1 MTNDTKEALFMKT
14 KYPDLTSLF
23 RQGKLFSYIES
34 LEHQLED
41 LINNQN
47 GSQLEALLNSIYE
60 NSELLDFFEHYSAFI
75 PRMDLYR
82 RVLIIKRKL
91 LSRSG
96 IPADINAAAKTVL
109 DAVDHYLSPSSPDSF
124 ENEELKYM
132 VLPAVSQPGPNDEP
146 AVALDYIFYE
156 PVAVPDDQWL
166 ADQFYS
172 FNDQTRAIKYFETLV
187 DEIKVNL
194 LLQQRS
200 GVGSRVDI
208 PEMRWPHYG
217 IFFDQKVVGRAFGGE
232 LLILLILAYVETV
245 CGAKG
250 HGFGGYVPGTMVQ
263 AIVRQDGT
271 VIPPGH
277 LLLKTNAFLDE
288 FGTHHVRL
296 IFAEGSQEK
305 LNLQFQQGKYIIGD
319 HSIDGDKIIF
329 VKNTGE
335 LCAAAFPRWKHLLE
349 TVWRKLPDS
358 YRQELYS
365 GLAREW
371 TPGKIQQEF
380 FTTPLTR
387 PTLLTYTPVEKG
399 LKTSFYYCGETRG
412 LFDVRFG
419 FEENAFFVGPGE
431 GVVNEI
437 VVIAIDGSWF
447 AEPLWLPDKGDK
459 DSQIARAVFE
469 ISRNLPGK
477 NRSFYVH
484 FLSSPEPEL
493 LNIRRFN
500 DPSQLDR
507 FLHKRRSQ
515 LQLHLRGNFIA
526 PVLHYWASRSMAAHK
541 RLMVITNGPVYDC
554 KDFTLDK
561 TFRENRWFCFKTD
574 NKKYLPREN
583 ITLLNN
589 ISKDINEKLKIPPR
603 KIQKVKITFED
614 WFPYEW
620 NPVGMAL
627 KSHKKD
633 HRTRVFEYEPG
644 NGSGAVILKGRILS
658 NVPAKSMDYEIEI
671 KDETGLHTT
680 SGHLPGKDI
689 SFLQYHSDVISG
701 QLLED
706 EQEMWENFFD
716 ESKEYICPVC
726 DKQHERTLKCK
737 PEGEMM
743 PQVIFPS
750 LRRFTGYVILQPH
763 ENQWLIAKTGVNIE
777 ENYFFKMNGMFY
789 VFCPARSS
797 RPQQVKQGNITIG
810 GKTFYIEEL

>member
-1 MTNDTKEALFMKT
+1 MKT
-14 KYPDLTSLF
+14 KHPELTRLF
-23 RQGKLFSYIES
+23 RGGKLFGYIES
-34 LEHQLED
+34 LEQDLEN

-47 GSQLEALLNSIYE
+47 GSQLEALLSVIYE

-91 LSRSG
+91 FSRGG
-96 IPADINAAAKTVL
+96 IPADIKAAAKTVL

-132 VLPAVSQPGPNDEP
+132 VLPAVSRPGPDHQP
-146 AVALDYIFYE
+146 AVALNYIYYE
-156 PVAVPDDQWL
+156 PVAVPDDRWL

-172 FNDQTRAIKYFETLV
+172 FNDQTRAIEYFETLV
-187 DEIKVNL
+187 DEVKVNL
-194 LLQQRS
+194 LLQQRP
-200 GVGSRVDI
+200 GVDSRIDM

-217 IFFDQKVVGRAFGGE
+217 IFFDQKLVGRAFGGE
-232 LLILLILAYVETV
+232 LLILLILGYVETV

-263 AIVRQDGT
+263 AIVRPDGS
-271 VIPPGH
+271 VIPPEN
-277 LLLKTNAFLDE
+277 LFLKTNAFLDE

-305 LNLQFQQGKYIIGD
+305 LKLQFQQGKYIIGD
-319 HSIDGDKIIF
+319 HSIDGDKVIF
-329 VKNTGE
+329 VKNTVE
-335 LCAAAFPRWKHLLE
+335 LCAAAFPRWKHLVSS
-349 TVWRKLPDS
+349 VWRKLPDS
-358 YRQELYS
+358 YRQELFS
-365 GLAREW
+365 GLVREW
-371 TPGKIQQEF
+371 TPGKSQKEF
-380 FTTPLTR
+380 FTAPLAR
-387 PTLLTYTPVEKG
+387 PTLLTYTPAEKG

-412 LFDVRFG
+412 VFDLRFG
-419 FEENAFFVGPGE
+419 FEENAFFIGPGE

-447 AEPLWLPDKGDK
+447 AEPLWVPGKGDK
-459 DSQIARAVFE
+459 NSQIARAVFE
-469 ISRNLPGK
+469 IARNLPGK

-484 FLSSPEPEL
+484 FLSGLEPEL
-493 LNIRRFN
+493 LNIRRFT
-500 DPSQLDR
+500 DSSQLDI
-507 FLHKRRSQ
+507 FLRKRRNQ

-526 PVLHYWASRSMAAHK
+526 PVVRYWASRSMAAHK
-541 RLMVITNGPVYDC
+541 RLMVISNGPVYDC
-554 KDFTLDK
+554 RDFPLRK
-561 TFRENRWFCFKTD
+561 TFRENLWFCFKPD
-574 NKKYLPREN
+574 NKKYLSREN
-583 ITLLNN
+583 ITHLKN
-589 ISKDINEKLKIPPR
+589 IGKDIKGKLKIPPR
-603 KIQKVKITFED
+603 KIQKVKLTFED
-614 WFPYEW
+614 WFPFEW
-620 NPVGMAL
+620 DPVEMVL

-633 HRTRVFEYEPG
+633 RRTRVFEYEPG
-644 NGSGAVILKGRILS
+644 NGSGAVILKGRMLS

-671 KDETGLHTT
+671 KDETGLNTV

-689 SFLQYHSDVISG
+689 STLQYNSDVISG
-701 QLLED
+701 QLLEE
-706 EQEMWENFFD
+706 EQEMWENFID
-716 ESKEYICPVC
+716 ESKDYLCPVC
-726 DKQHERTLKCK
+726 EKQHERTLKCT

-763 ENQWLIAKTGVNIE
+763 EYQWVVAKTGINIE

-797 RPQQVKQGNITIG
+797 RPQLVEKGNVTIG

>member
-1 MTNDTKEALFMKT
+1 MKT
-14 KYPDLTSLF
+14 KHPELTRLF
-23 RQGKLFSYIES
+23 RGGKLFGYIES
-34 LEHQLED
+34 LEQDLEN

-47 GSQLEALLNSIYE
+47 GSQLEALLSVIYE

-91 LSRSG
+91 FSRGG
-96 IPADINAAAKTVL
+96 IPADIKAAAKTVL

-132 VLPAVSQPGPNDEP
+132 VLPAVSRPGPDHQP
-146 AVALDYIFYE
+146 AVALNYIYYE
-156 PVAVPDDQWL
+156 PVAVPDDRWL

-172 FNDQTRAIKYFETLV
+172 FNDQTRAIEYFETLV
-187 DEIKVNL
+187 DEVKVNL
-194 LLQQRS
+194 LLQQRP
-200 GVGSRVDI
+200 GVDSRIDM

-217 IFFDQKVVGRAFGGE
+217 IFFDQKLVGRAFGGE
-232 LLILLILAYVETV
+232 LLILLILGYVETV

-263 AIVRQDGT
+263 AIVRPDGS
-271 VIPPGH
+271 VIPPEN
-277 LLLKTNAFLDE
+277 LFLKTNAFLDE

-305 LNLQFQQGKYIIGD
+305 LKLQFQQGKYIIGD
-319 HSIDGDKIIF
+319 HSIDGDKVIF
-329 VKNTGE
+329 VKNTVE
-335 LCAAAFPRWKHLLE
+335 LCAAAFPRWKHLVSS
-349 TVWRKLPDS
+349 VWRKLPDS
-358 YRQELYS
+358 YRQELFS
-365 GLAREW
+365 GLVREW
-371 TPGKIQQEF
+371 TPGKIQKEF
-380 FTTPLTR
+380 FTAPLAR
-387 PTLLTYTPVEKG
+387 PTLLTYTPAEKG

-412 LFDVRFG
+412 VFDLRFG
-419 FEENAFFVGPGE
+419 FEENAFFIGPGE

-447 AEPLWLPDKGDK
+447 AEPLWVPGKGDK
-459 DSQIARAVFE
+459 NSQIARAVFE
-469 ISRNLPGK
+469 IARNLPGK

-484 FLSSPEPEL
+484 FLSGLEPEL
-493 LNIRRFN
+493 LNIRRFT
-500 DPSQLDR
+500 DSSQLDI
-507 FLHKRRSQ
+507 FLRKRRNQ

-526 PVLHYWASRSMAAHK
+526 PVVRYWASRSMAAHK
-541 RLMVITNGPVYDC
+541 RLMVISNGPVYDC
-554 KDFTLDK
+554 RDFPLRK
-561 TFRENRWFCFKTD
+561 TFRENLWFCFKPD
-574 NKKYLPREN
+574 NKKYLSREN
-583 ITLLNN
+583 ITHLKN
-589 ISKDINEKLKIPPR
+589 IGKDIKGKLKIPPR
-603 KIQKVKITFED
+603 KIQKVKLTFED
-614 WFPYEW
+614 WFPFEW
-620 NPVGMAL
+620 DPVEMVL

-633 HRTRVFEYEPG
+633 RRTRVFEYEPG
-644 NGSGAVILKGRILS
+644 NGSGAVILKGRMLS

-671 KDETGLHTT
+671 KDETGLNTV

-689 SFLQYHSDVISG
+689 STLQYNSDVISG
-701 QLLED
+701 QLLEE
-706 EQEMWENFFD
+706 EQEMWENFID
-716 ESKEYICPVC
+716 ESKDYLCPVC
-726 DKQHERTLKCK
+726 EKQHERTLKCT

-763 ENQWLIAKTGVNIE
+763 EYQWVVAKTGINIE

-797 RPQQVKQGNITIG
+797 RPQLVEKGNVTIG

>member
-1 MTNDTKEALFMKT
+1 MKT
-14 KYPDLTSLF
+14 KHPELTPLF

-34 LEHQLED
+34 LEQELEN
-41 LINNQN
+41 LIDNQN

-91 LSRSG
+91 LSRGG
-96 IPADINAAAKTVL
+96 IPADIKAAAKTVL

-132 VLPAVSQPGPNDEP
+132 VLPAVCQPGPNDEP
-146 AVALDYIFYE
+146 AVALNYIYYE
-156 PVAVPDDQWL
+156 PVAVPDDRWL

-172 FNDQTRAIKYFETLV
+172 FNDQTQASEYFETLV

-194 LLQQRS
+194 LLQGRP
-200 GVGSRVDI
+200 GVRSRVDI

-232 LLILLILAYVETV
+232 LLILLILGYVETV

-263 AIVRQDGT
+263 AIVRPDGT
-271 VIPPGH
+271 VIPPEH
-277 LLLKTNAFLDE
+277 LFLKTNAFLDE

-296 IFAEGSQEK
+296 IFAEGSREK

-319 HSIDGDKIIF
+319 HSIDGDKVIF

-335 LCAAAFPRWKHLLE
+335 LCAAAFPRWNHLVSS
-349 TVWRKLPDS
+349 VWQKLPDS
-358 YRQELYS
+358 YRQELFS

-380 FTTPLTR
+380 FTTPITR
-387 PTLLTYTPVEKG
+387 PTLLTYTPAAKG

-412 LFDVRFG
+412 LFDLRFG
-419 FEENAFFVGPGE
+419 FEENVFFVGPGE

-447 AEPLWLPDKGDK
+447 AEPLWLPGKGDK
-459 DSQIARAVFE
+459 NSQIAQAVFE
-469 ISRNLPGK
+469 IARNLPGK

-484 FLSSPEPEL
+484 FLSGPEPEL
-493 LNIRRFN
+493 LNIRRFT
-500 DPSQLDR
+500 DSSQLDV
-507 FLHKRRSQ
+507 FLRKRRDQ
-515 LQLHLRGNFIA
+515 LQLQLRGNFIA
-526 PVLHYWASRSMAAHK
+526 PVLRYWASRSMAAHK
-541 RLMVITNGPVYDC
+541 RLMVITDGPVYDC
-554 KDFTLDK
+554 RDFALGK
-561 TFRENRWFCFKTD
+561 TFRENRWFCFKPD

-583 ITLLNN
+583 ITHLKN
-589 ISKDINEKLKIPPR
+589 ISKDIKEKLKIHPR
-603 KIQKVKITFED
+603 KIQKVKVTFAD

-620 NPVGMAL
+620 EPVGMVL
-627 KSHKKD
+627 KSHKHD
-633 HRTRVFEYEPG
+633 PRTRMFEYEPG
-644 NGSGAVILKGRILS
+644 NGSGAVILKGKILA
-658 NVPAKSMDYEIEI
+658 NVPNKSIDYEIEI
-671 KDETGLHTT
+671 KDETGLHTV

-689 SFLQYHSDVISG
+689 SFLQYHSEAISG
-701 QLLED
+701 QLPED
-706 EQEMWENFFD
+706 EQKMWDNFTD
-716 ESKEYICPVC
+716 ESKDYICPVC

-763 ENQWLIAKTGVNIE
+763 ENRWLIAKTGINLE

-797 RPQQVKQGNITIG
+797 RPQQVKQGNVTIG

>member
-1 MTNDTKEALFMKT
+1 MKI
-14 KYPDLTSLF
+14 KHPELTRLF
-23 RQGKLFSYIES
+23 RSGKLFSFIES
-34 LEHQLED
+34 LEQELEN

-47 GSQLEALLNSIYE
+47 GSQMEALLNSIYE

-91 LSRSG
+91 LSRGG
-96 IPADINAAAKTVL
+96 IPADIKAAAKTVL

-132 VLPAVSQPGPNDEP
+132 VLPVVSRPGPDDQP
-146 AVALDYIFYE
+146 VVALNYIYYE
-156 PVAVPDDQWL
+156 PVAVPDDRWL

-172 FNDQTRAIKYFETLV
+172 FNDQTQAIEYFETLV

-194 LLQQRS
+194 LLQQRQ

-232 LLILLILAYVETV
+232 LLVLLLLGYMETV

-263 AIVRQDGT
+263 AIVRPDGT
-271 VIPPGH
+271 VIPPED
-277 LLLKTNAFLDE
+277 LFLKTNAFLDE
-288 FGTHHVRL
+288 FGSHHVRL

-319 HSIDGDKIIF
+319 HSIGGDKVIF

-335 LCAAAFPRWKHLLE
+335 LCTAAFPRWKHLVSS
-349 TVWRKLPDS
+349 VWQKLPDS
-358 YRQELYS
+358 FRQELFS
-365 GLAREW
+365 GLVREW
-371 TPGKIQQEF
+371 TPEKIQQEF

-387 PTLLTYTPVEKG
+387 PTLLTYTPAEKG
-399 LKTSFYYCGETRG
+399 LKTSYYYCGETRG
-412 LFDVRFG
+412 LFDLRFG
-419 FEENAFFVGPGE
+419 FEENTFFVGPGE

-447 AEPLWLPDKGDK
+447 AEPLWLPEKSDKN
-459 DSQIARAVFE
+459 SQIAQAVFE
-469 ISRNLPGK
+469 IARNLPGK

-493 LNIRRFN
+493 LNIRRFT
-500 DPSQLDR
+500 DSFQLDR
-507 FLHKRRSQ
+507 FLRMRRGQ

-526 PVLHYWASRSMAAHK
+526 PVVRYWVSRSMAAHK
-541 RLMVITNGPVYDC
+541 RLMIITNGPVYDYR
-554 KDFTLDK
+554 DFPLDK
-561 TFRENRWFCFKTD
+561 TFRENLWFCFKLD
-574 NKKYLPREN
+574 NKKYLSREN
-583 ITLLNN
+583 ITHLKN
-589 ISKDINEKLKIPPR
+589 ISKNIKEKLKISPR
-603 KIQKVKITFED
+603 KIKKVKVTFED

-620 NPVGMAL
+620 NPVEMEL

-633 HRTRVFEYEPG
+633 QRTRVFEYEPR
-644 NGSGAVILKGRILS
+644 NDGSGAVILKGRILS
-658 NVPAKSMDYEIEI
+658 NVPARSIDYEIEI
-671 KDETGLHTT
+671 KDETGLHTV

-689 SFLQYHSDVISG
+689 SSLQYHSDVISG
-701 QLLED
+701 QLLEE
-706 EQEMWENFFD
+706 EQEMWENFID
-716 ESKEYICPVC
+716 ESKDYICPVC
-726 DKQHERTLKCK
+726 EQPHERTLKCK
-737 PEGEMM
+737 PRGEMM

-763 ENQWLIAKTGVNIE
+763 KNQWFIAKTGINLE

-797 RPQQVKQGNITIG
+797 RPQQVKQGNVAIG
-810 GKTFYIEEL
+810 GQTFYIEEL